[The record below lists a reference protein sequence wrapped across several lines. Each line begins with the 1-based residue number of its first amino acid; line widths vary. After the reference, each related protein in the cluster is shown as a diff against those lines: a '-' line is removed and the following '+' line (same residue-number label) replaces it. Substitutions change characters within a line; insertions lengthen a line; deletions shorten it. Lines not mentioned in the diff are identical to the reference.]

1 MKDFSII
8 NKAPTHTPL
17 IGILADDLTSA
28 ADGGAP
34 FQRCGHT
41 VTVLRGDITAPSD
54 ASTVWSADCASR
66 SLSEID
72 AATVTDK
79 AARSLAGASLLFKT
93 IDSTLRGHIKA
104 EISAAFTASKR
115 KRLIVTPAFP
125 AAGRITRDGVQYVH
139 DIPVCQSSYA
149 NDPVHPARS
158 SRIRDSL
165 PADIADITILN
176 AETQEELTRKVAAIK
191 EPENALWVG
200 SPGLAMALADRFKQ
214 SPVTKASLPPSRSIL
229 TVVGSANPISR
240 QQAKRTAQHESVTC
254 LMTPEQRSD
263 NPDQALQELVTKAMQ
278 QQANFDTLIATG
290 GDTMQAM
297 LDRLKIKQF
306 TLQGELE
313 PGFVLAKAKRADG
326 TPLILGMKAGGFGDE
341 ESFLRAAQILCSKQD
356 VRQKQ

>member
-8 NKAPTHTPL
+8 NKASAHTPL

-34 FQRCGHT
+34 FQRCGQS
-41 VTVLRGDITAPSD
+41 VAVLRGDITAPD
-54 ASTVWSADCASR
+54 DPSTVWSVDCASR
-66 SLSEID
+66 SLSED
-72 AATVTDK
+72 MAAKMTEKTTR
-79 AARSLAGASLLFKT
+79 ALAGTALLFKT

-104 EISAAFTASKR
+104 EISAAFKASGR
-115 KRLIVTPAFP
+115 TRLIVAPAFP
-125 AAGRITRDGVQYVH
+125 DAGRITRDGVQYVH
-139 DIPVCQSSYA
+139 DVPVCQSSYA

-165 PADIADITILN
+165 PAEIADITILN
-176 AETQEELTRKVAAIK
+176 AETQEELTRKVMAIE

-214 SPVTKASLPPSRSIL
+214 SPVTKASLPQSRSIL
-229 TVVGSANPISR
+229 MVIGSANPVSR
-240 QQAKRTAQHESVTC
+240 AQAKHAAQYANVTC
-254 LMTPEQRSD
+254 LMTPDERSD
-263 NPDQALQELVTKAMQ
+263 NPDQALQDLATKAMQ
-278 QQANFDTLIATG
+278 QQAGFDTLIATG

-297 LDRLKIKQF
+297 LDRLKINQF
-306 TLQGELE
+306 TLQGEFE

-341 ESFLRAAQILCSKQD
+341 ESLLRAAQILCSTQD
-356 VRQKQ
+356 ARQKQ